1 MSWAFTALGV
11 HHDADER
18 TVKRAY
24 AQRLRSV
31 RPDTDPEGFQ
41 ALHEAY
47 QAALDAIRW
56 RGRDADAAPRMRSW
70 RAPSADTNDTDEG
83 DGARDLGV
91 RFTLSGGTVS
101 DGISSERIGSES
113 TGSDSTGSDSIAFDT
128 IVSDRLD
135 LRLNDDAS
143 SREPSRDSDA
153 ANDARDN
160 DRAWDADANRWAA
173 DAPVD
178 PSSRRQMP
186 PPLPPADDEDDWDD
200 SSIGQMTG
208 DTVALAD
215 ACIAQAS
222 LHNGNE
228 LSAWLHAKPEFWSL
242 QMKTRTGHV
251 VFLTLEAQTP
261 APTIASQNLEI
272 LLNFFGLDEIGG
284 EIDGYRLE
292 RMRRRIRQAWLLR
305 APMQDGPRY
314 GRRMVYE
321 LQRPY
326 RPFDSILRGMIPG
339 RPAAVG
345 RLLAAL
351 DVDGFGGMPPECDPR
366 QTTFWQAASN
376 PARFGRWRLA
386 IDFGRALV
394 ANLLLA
400 LLGAVALIGISQA
413 NGGELT
419 WPVGVQLLWGAPML
433 MALIYT
439 LSRTYVA
446 WMPSSGWRHGWV
458 FAAWIPLLAGTTYWL
473 DNGLALT
480 APAIG
485 LNLLALMLTTM
496 RWATHYL
503 GDFRYQFAWWHIFV
517 AIPLLKVLGLGA
529 VFAIGIVE
537 VGAAAVSLVWAFEAT
552 IFAIAFLRS
561 RR

>member
-1 MSWAFTALGV
+1 MSWAFAALGV
-11 HHDADER
+11 AHDADER

-31 RPDTDPEGFQ
+31 RPDIDPDGFQ

-56 RGRDADAAPRMRSW
+56 RDADAAQRMQSW
-70 RAPSADTNDTDEG
+70 RAPSADANNTDAG
-83 DGARDLGV
+83 DGARDLGI
-91 RFTLSGGTVS
+91 RFTLSGGTES
-101 DGISSERIGSES
+101 DGISSNRIAF
-113 TGSDSTGSDSIAFDT
+113 DSIAFDT
-128 IVSDRLD
+128 IISDSLD

-143 SREPSRDSDA
+143 SRDPTRDSDA

-160 DRAWDADANRWAA
+160 DRAWDANANRWVA

-178 PSSRRQMP
+178 PFSRRQTP
-186 PPLPPADDEDDWDD
+186 PPLPPADDEGDWDA
-200 SSIGQMTG
+200 SSIGQITG

-242 QMKTRTGHV
+242 QMKTRTAYV
-251 VFLTLEAQTP
+251 VFLTLEVQTP
-261 APTIASQNLEI
+261 APTIASQNLE
-272 LLNFFGLDEIGG
+272 LLLSFFGLDEIGS

-292 RMRRRIRQAWLLR
+292 RMRRRIRQARLLR
-305 APMQDGPRY
+305 APIQDAPRY
-314 GRRMVYE
+314 GQRMVYE
-321 LQRPY
+321 LQQPY

-345 RLLAAL
+345 RLLDSL
-351 DVDGFGGMPPECDPR
+351 DVDGIGGMPPECDSR
-366 QTTFWQAASN
+366 QISFWQAASD
-376 PARFGRWRLA
+376 PARFGLWRLA

-394 ANLLLA
+394 ASLLLA
-400 LLGAVALIGISQA
+400 LLGAIALIGMSQA
-413 NGGELT
+413 NGGERA
-419 WPVGVQLLWGAPML
+419 WPAGVQLLWAAPVL
-433 MALIYT
+433 LALIYT

-446 WMPSSGWRHGWV
+446 WMPSDGWHHGWV
-458 FAAWIPLLAGTTYWL
+458 FAGWIPLLAGTTYWL
-473 DNGLALT
+473 DNGWALT

-485 LNLLALMLTTM
+485 VNLLALTLTTV
-496 RWATHYL
+496 RWAMHYL
-503 GDFRYQFAWWHIFV
+503 GDVRYQFAWWHIFV
-517 AIPLLKVLGLGA
+517 ALPLLKVLGLGA
-529 VFAIGIVE
+529 MFAIGIVD
-537 VGAAAVSLVWAFEAT
+537 VGAAAVSLMWAFEAT